1 MMKLYCKR
9 DKFLQELSPKTQIPR
24 LKSKAGAQSRPWD
37 SGLFINAIY
46 FPMLRL
52 ISKPNF
58 ILFSFLLIF
67 CLNVDAQKS
76 PNQLLRGVYQKMMNV
91 KDYSVE
97 ASIKADIPLIKILPV
112 KAVVYFKQPDKFK
125 IDSKGIAIMPRQGF
139 SDVSKIIRDT
149 NSYTAVFTGKE
160 KIGTSLTQI
169 ISVLP
174 LVDTGDLVLAKF
186 WIDYA
191 RNLVLKSQLTTRS
204 SGTMQIEYFYG
215 TQIAYGLP
223 DKMIFTV
230 DVKKFKIPK
239 VMASDV
245 SSSGKVPKPGEKES
259 KKGVIL
265 IDLKDYKINQGLKD
279 AFFKLK

>member
-1 MMKLYCKR
+1 MI
-9 DKFLQELSPKTQIPR
+9 KFIRIARYIT
-24 LKSKAGAQSRPWD
+24 
-37 SGLFINAIY
+37 
-46 FPMLRL
+46 
-52 ISKPNF
+52 
-58 ILFSFLLIF
+58 FSFLLF
-67 CLNVDAQKS
+67 CSFSAGAQKTS
-76 PNQLLRGVYQKMMNV
+76 NQLLRGVYQKMMKV

-97 ASIKADIPLIKILPV
+97 ANIKADIPLIKILPV
-112 KAVVYFKQPDKFK
+112 NAIVYFKQPDKFK

-139 SDVSKIIRDT
+139 SDVSKIISDT
-149 NSYTAVFTGKE
+149 TSYTAVFTGKE
-160 KIGTSLTQI
+160 KIGTSLAQI
-169 ISVLP
+169 ISVIP

-204 SGTMQIEYFYG
+204 SGTMQIEYFYS
-215 TQIAYGLP
+215 TQLAFGLP

-245 SSSGKVPKPGEKES
+245 NSSSKTPKTDDKES

-265 IDLKDYKINQGLKD
+265 IDLKNYKINQGLKD
-279 AFFKLK
+279 ALFKQK

>member
-1 MMKLYCKR
+1 MIKYINQLRYIAFA
-9 DKFLQELSPKTQIPR
+9 FLML
-24 LKSKAGAQSRPWD
+24 LN
-37 SGLFINAIY
+37 FNA
-46 FPMLRL
+46 F
-52 ISKPNF
+52 
-58 ILFSFLLIF
+58 
-67 CLNVDAQKS
+67 AQKS
-76 PNQLLRGVYQKMMNV
+76 PNQLLRGVYQKMTKV

-97 ASIKADIPLIKILPV
+97 ANIKADIPLIKILPV
-112 KAVVYFKQPDKFK
+112 NAVVYFKQPDKFK
-125 IDSKGIAIMPRQGF
+125 VESKGIAIMPRQGF
-139 SDVSKIIRDT
+139 SDVAKIIRDT
-149 NSYTAVFTGKE
+149 TSYTAVFTGKE

-169 ISVLP
+169 ISVIP
-174 LVDTGDLVLAKF
+174 SVDTGDLILAKF

-215 TQIAYGLP
+215 IQIAYGLP

-245 SSSGKVPKPGEKES
+245 NSSSKPQKSDDKES

-265 IDLKDYKINQGLKD
+265 IDLKNYKINQGLKD
-279 AFFKLK
+279 AFFNQK

>member
-1 MMKLYCKR
+1 MMKIIR
-9 DKFLQELSPKTQIPR
+9 IAR
-24 LKSKAGAQSRPWD
+24 
-37 SGLFINAIY
+37 Y
-46 FPMLRL
+46 FA
-52 ISKPNF
+52 
-58 ILFSFLLIF
+58 FSFLLF
-67 CLNVDAQKS
+67 FSFSADAQKN
-76 PNQLLRGVYQKMMNV
+76 PNQLLRGVYQKMMKV

-97 ASIKADIPLIKILPV
+97 AAIKADIPLIKILPV
-112 KAVVYFKQPDKFK
+112 NAIVYFKQPDKFK
-125 IDSKGIAIMPRQGF
+125 VESKAIAIMPRQGF
-139 SDVSKIIRDT
+139 SDVAKIIRDT
-149 NSYTAVFTGKE
+149 TSYTAVFTGKE

-174 LVDTGDLVLAKF
+174 SVDTGDLVLAKF

-215 TQIAYGLP
+215 TQIAFGLP

-245 SSSGKVPKPGEKES
+245 SSSSKAPKSDDKGS

-265 IDLKDYKINQGLKD
+265 IDLKNYKLNQGLKD
-279 AFFKLK
+279 AFFKER